1 MKIDWKLLDNGE
13 IVIDEVDKLTKFE
26 NNTIYYEDEYGIHVV
41 DRTNRIYERRC
52 PDDTFRVDFK
62 NNLLTVSFGSNNLKY
77 DIKTNYEEKDELI
90 ILTYELGNEQKQI
103 IIKRKEEIW
112 KIY

>member
-90 ILTYELGNEQKQI
+90 ILTYELGIEQKQI
-103 IIKRKEEIW
+103 IIKRKEEI
-112 KIY
+112 

>member
-41 DRTNRIYERRC
+41 DRTNRIMNE
-52 PDDTFRVDFK
+52 DAQMIHFV
-62 NNLLTVSFGSNNLKY
+62 LILK
-77 DIKTNYEEKDELI
+77 I
-90 ILTYELGNEQKQI
+90 IY
-103 IIKRKEEIW
+103 
-112 KIY
+112 